1 MLITFY
7 FMAIIIITPSMISIV
22 NLLVLSFFI
31 VVAADVALG
40 MFSV

>member
-7 FMAIIIITPSMISIV
+7 FMAIITITPSMISIV

-31 VVAADVALG
+31 VVDADVALG
-40 MFSV
+40 RFSV